1 MKKTLQYVVIGA
13 IVLLAVY
20 FKLNGVHNPF
30 SPKITYVNGKPY
42 EVIKHEIDTI
52 DIVKT
57 KIVTKAGKDIYHDTT
72 IYVPVPMNVDTIAII
87 KDYFAKNVYKDTL
100 HLPDSLGFVLVL
112 DTISQ
117 NKILTRTFN
126 ANVKQRTIKE
136 TTIVKE
142 LPKPHIYWGFG
153 AGFDKINFVNHV
165 QANLLLQTKCDR
177 LYSIGGGVDINKT
190 PFINTSIYFKIH

>member
-1 MKKTLQYVVIGA
+1 ML
-13 IVLLAVY
+13 
-20 FKLNGVHNPF
+20 FR
-30 SPKITYVNGKPY
+30 SYVNGKPY

-57 KIVTKAGKDIYHDTT
+57 KIITKQGKDIYHDTT
-72 IYVPVPMNVDTIAII
+72 IYVPVPMNVDTMAII

-126 ANVKQRTIKE
+126 ASVKQRTIKE

-142 LPKPHIYWGFG
+142 LPKSQVYWGVG
-153 AGFDKINFVNHV
+153 LGFDKVNYINNIN
-165 QANLLLQTKCDR
+165 ANLLLKTKCDR
-177 LYSIGGGVDINKT
+177 LYSIGAGVDINKV
-190 PFINTSIYFKIH
+190 PFLNTSIYFKIH